1 MKFRVDRDVM
11 TDAVLWASRTLP
23 SKSTQ
28 PLLTG
33 MHLVADRAGVTLT
46 GSDADVSGRATI
58 TASVGEPGTVLV
70 PGRLLTDIARSLP
83 SAVIDFAVDGSRV
96 HITCGRS
103 SFTLPTMPVA
113 EYPAVASMPEIS
125 GTVEG
130 SQLAAAIAQ
139 VAVAASRDETL
150 PAFTGIKADVDG
162 STITFAA
169 TDRYRLAM
177 RELQWSPNSPSIDAH
192 ALIPARFLADTSK
205 SLATSPTVGMAFT
218 ASNESI
224 FGIEGE
230 GRQSTSRLL
239 AADFPKYQSLLPSES
254 TAIAQVSTSALI
266 DAVKRVSLV
275 LDRDA
280 AVKVHFSDG
289 EVQVSGGGS
298 SSDVAEARE
307 FVEGVLGGDDITI
320 SFNHQFL
327 LDGLHA
333 IDAPTAVVSMTTPGK
348 PAVITGAS
356 EVDGERFDAFKYL
369 LMPIRQ
375 P

>member
-83 SAVIDFAVDGSRV
+83 SAMIDFAVDGSRV

-177 RELQWSPNSPSIDAH
+177 RELPWSP
-192 ALIPARFLADTSK
+192 K
-205 SLATSPTVGMAFT
+205 AF
-218 ASNESI
+218 S
-224 FGIEGE
+224 
-230 GRQSTSRLL
+230 
-239 AADFPKYQSLLPSES
+239 
-254 TAIAQVSTSALI
+254 
-266 DAVKRVSLV
+266 V
-275 LDRDA
+275 LK
-280 AVKVHFSDG
+280 VKV
-289 EVQVSGGGS
+289 VNQR
-298 SSDVAEARE
+298 AAY
-307 FVEGVLGGDDITI
+307 LPPI
-320 SFNHQFL
+320 SRSTNHCFPLNQRRL
-327 LDGLHA
+327 
-333 IDAPTAVVSMTTPGK
+333 P
-348 PAVITGAS
+348 
-356 EVDGERFDAFKYL
+356 R
-369 LMPIRQ
+369 
-375 P
+375 